1 VYVNGL
7 QLEAFNPFDLSNP
20 ATSVDPQ
27 EVISYNGKKATIQSV
42 TLPHHSK
49 TTKDE
54 WLRNGGRDGY
64 YANQGFYVYRKDRLI
79 NHATWFGLMRKSE
92 AVKLCRV
99 MIDIEN
105 TGDSDWDI
113 DVMKSRCHPPPVVRK
128 RLKALIERLCLHSKR
143 VYSRKGARL
152 LSKDAL
158 PLWKREKKQGFITYC
173 INQEHPSIIALRSS
187 LAFDQVA
194 LLNSLLTSI
203 ADTLPLDQIHG
214 DYSQYPTEF
223 NQQTASLSDIEIMIR
238 SSAKQ
243 LVENGGLDP
252 LGALSVLLESPLF
265 SKHSTMIEDILRSMQ
280 KPND

>member
-1 VYVNGL
+1 
-7 QLEAFNPFDLSNP
+7 
-20 ATSVDPQ
+20 
-27 EVISYNGKKATIQSV
+27 
-42 TLPHHSK
+42 
-49 TTKDE
+49 
-54 WLRNGGRDGY
+54 
-64 YANQGFYVYRKDRLI
+64 
-79 NHATWFGLMRKSE
+79 MRKSE

-105 TGDSDWDI
+105 NGDSDWDI

-152 LSKDAL
+152 ISKDAL
-158 PLWKREKKQGFITYC
+158 LSLIH
-173 INQEHPSIIALRSS
+173 ISNQEHPSIIALRAS
-187 LAFDQVA
+187 LTLDQAA

-214 DYSQYPTEF
+214 DYSQSPQEF
-223 NQQTASLSDIEIMIR
+223 NQQTASLSNIEIMIR

-243 LVENGGLDP
+243 LIEHGGLDP

-265 SKHSTMIEDILRSMQ
+265 AKHSAMIEDIVGAVQ
-280 KPND
+280 KQND